1 MDYQDPSWQIV
12 DKKRIEIDV
21 DTGVIRT
28 EEETWLAEPTKEN
41 LGLDMPTVDQSGYE
55 LRLTEGSEQVT
66 VTGTKFGADI
76 TFTLP
81 NLDAP
86 AQQNMYDGVVSFY
99 SESMDRLYF
108 IYPTVDSSYSIASC
122 VLDANSPTC
131 VVSASDMDFF
141 DIDKVS
147 SQVKVYDSMQLV
159 ALPVVCCFCVEKKY
173 FVFDEATV
181 LKEVDILSLPVNPIA
196 VDSRIAMAYAL
207 SGGYE
212 NDLLITFESISIDSI
227 ISKVEDT
234 LMTSEEMVG
243 IFWNQGSLVPVATPI
258 VTPIS
263 AVTMEPV
270 TNPTGSPIDSP
281 TVEPVAIPTSSPISS
296 ITVKPVVHPSGYP
309 TSPLTM
315 EPVAIPTGSPINS
328 VTRTPVASP
337 TASPINSPT
346 KQPVTLQLSLS
357 SATPA
362 SDSPVVTPNVAPA
375 TNHPTHP
382 NAAPVLSQTNSPT
395 ASYDIPTAVQVTSDA
410 DKYTPTTSPNRNVLL
425 STSSANS
432 NVWGNLL
439 NTLLLVQIINLL
451 H

>member
-1 MDYQDPSWQIV
+1 MTSLRFNRSKISEFLLIVHLLHSYVSACSLRPPCGVIPDELTLTNVTGIVHVGITQYENECGSVDYQDPSWQIV

-159 ALPVVCCFCVEKKY
+159 ALPVVCCLCIDSYY
-173 FVFDEATV
+173 FVFDEATL
-181 LKEVDILSLPVNPIA
+181 LKKVDILSLTLNPIA
-196 VDSRIAMAYAL
+196 VDSRIAMAYAIN
-207 SGGYE
+207 GGYE
-212 NDLLITFESISIDSI
+212 EDIFIISESLSIDSI
-227 ISKVEDT
+227 TSKNEDM
-234 LMTSEEMVG
+234 LMTNEELAEV
-243 IFWNQGSLVPVATPI
+243 FQGGD
-258 VTPIS
+258 
-263 AVTMEPV
+263 
-270 TNPTGSPIDSP
+270 GS
-281 TVEPVAIPTSSPISS
+281 EPVAA
-296 ITVKPVVHPSGYP
+296 PV
-309 TSPLTM
+309 TA
-315 EPVAIPTGSPINS
+315 PVAPPNVNEKETM
-328 VTRTPVASP
+328 
-337 TASPINSPT
+337 
-346 KQPVTLQLSLS
+346 
-357 SATPA
+357 
-362 SDSPVVTPNVAPA
+362 SPVVSSGVPFKGY
-375 TNHPTHP
+375 
-382 NAAPVLSQTNSPT
+382 SNSIST
-395 ASYDIPTAVQVTSDA
+395 FLLLIPT
-410 DKYTPTTSPNRNVLL
+410 YLM
-425 STSSANS
+425 
-432 NVWGNLL
+432 
-439 NTLLLVQIINLL
+439 L
-451 H
+451 HNY